1 MSIHSVYIPAE
12 LEAFVS
18 EKVQSGRYRSASEVV
33 EEALWNLKDLETSD
47 EQKLRV
53 LREAIAE
60 GEASGIYEGD
70 AFNDVRRELGLPL
83 RHD

>member
-1 MSIHSVYIPAE
+1 MSIHSIHIPAE
-12 LEAFVS
+12 LETFVN
-18 EKVQSGRYRSASEVV
+18 EKVSSGRYRSASEVV
-33 EEALWNLKDLETSD
+33 QEALWNLKDAETTD
-47 EQKLRV
+47 EQKLKA
-53 LREAIAE
+53 LRQALAD